1 MAKVMPPRAPVANAG
16 GSSTGQFYRQ
26 CRIWH
31 GYLSAFAF
39 LALIFFS
46 ITGLLLNHP
55 EWFTGPRPAPVERT
69 IVIPREELAVALRT
83 PEPAQALAEAVSRL
97 TALRGAFKDGEIL
110 DGKALIRMQGVSG
123 NSDVTVDLADGRA
136 EVSLQQTDAITMLNQ
151 LHRGTNA
158 GPVWRALIDATAVIV
173 LALSL
178 VGYVLFFSLR
188 FRLKTSLLL
197 TGASLLILA
206 GVFLVFVP

>member
-1 MAKVMPPRAPVANAG
+1 M
-16 GSSTGQFYRQ
+16 
-26 CRIWH
+26 
-31 GYLSAFAF
+31 SAFAF

-55 EWFTGPRPAPVERT
+55 DWFTGVRPVPVERT
-69 IVIPREELAVALRT
+69 VVIPREELAEALRA
-83 PEPAQALAEAVSRL
+83 PEPSQALAKAVGRL

-110 DGKALIRMQGVSG
+110 DGKGLIRMEGVTG

-136 EVSLQQTDAITMLNQ
+136 QVSLQKTDVITMLNH
-151 LHRGTNA
+151 LHRGSNA
-158 GPVWRALIDATAVIV
+158 GLVWRALIDATAVIV

-197 TGASLLILA
+197 TGVSLLMLA
-206 GVFLVFVP
+206 GVFWVFVP